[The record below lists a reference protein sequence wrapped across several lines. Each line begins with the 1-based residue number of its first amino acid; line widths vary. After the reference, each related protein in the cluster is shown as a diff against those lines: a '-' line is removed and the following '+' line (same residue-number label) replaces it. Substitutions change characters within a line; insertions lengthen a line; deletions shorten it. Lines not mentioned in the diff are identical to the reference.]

1 MKIERPNSLEITPEE
16 SQELEYLRVTIER
29 AIKDGVITRVEFELI
44 KMLMF
49 SNKKNNPDQIL
60 RQVTLYR
67 NLVVEKLNNSEPIFE
82 SPQ

>member
-1 MKIERPNSLEITPEE
+1 MKIECPNSLKITPEE

-29 AIKDGVITRVEFELI
+29 AIKDGVITRVEFESI

-67 NLVVEKLNNSEPIFE
+67 NLVVEKLNNSELIFE

>member
-1 MKIERPNSLEITPEE
+1 MKIEHPKSLEITPEE

-29 AIKDGVITRVEFELI
+29 AIEDGVITRIEFESI
-44 KMLMF
+44 KMIMF

-67 NLVVEKLNNSEPIFE
+67 KLVVEKLNNSELIFE

>member
-1 MKIERPNSLEITPEE
+1 MKIERPNSLKITPEE

-29 AIKDGVITRVEFELI
+29 AIKDGVITRVEFESI
-44 KMLMF
+44 KMIMF

-67 NLVVEKLNNSEPIFE
+67 NLVVEKLNNSELIFE

>member
-1 MKIERPNSLEITPEE
+1 MKIERPNSLKITPEE
-16 SQELEYLRVTIER
+16 NQELEYLRVTIER

>member
-1 MKIERPNSLEITPEE
+1 MKIEFPNSLKITPEE

-29 AIKDGVITRVEFELI
+29 AIKDGVITRVEFESI

-67 NLVVEKLNNSEPIFE
+67 NLVVEKLNNSELIFE

>member
-1 MKIERPNSLEITPEE
+1 MKIECPNSLKITPEE

-29 AIKDGVITRVEFELI
+29 AIKDGVITRIEFESI
-44 KMLMF
+44 KMIMF

-67 NLVVEKLNNSEPIFE
+67 NLVVEKLNNSELIFE

>member
-29 AIKDGVITRVEFELI
+29 AIKDGVITRVEFESI

>member
-1 MKIERPNSLEITPEE
+1 MKIECPNSLKITPEE

-29 AIKDGVITRVEFELI
+29 AIKDGVITRIEFESI

-67 NLVVEKLNNSEPIFE
+67 NLVVEKLNNSELIFE

>member
-1 MKIERPNSLEITPEE
+1 MKIERPHSLEITPEE
-16 SQELEYLRVTIER
+16 SQELEYLRVRIER
-29 AIKDGVITRVEFELI
+29 AIQDGVITRIEFESI
-44 KMLMF
+44 KTIMF

-67 NLVVEKLNNSEPIFE
+67 HLVVEKLNNGELIFE

>member
-1 MKIERPNSLEITPEE
+1 MKIEHPHSLEITPEE

-29 AIKDGVITRVEFELI
+29 AIKDGVITRIEFESI
-44 KMLMF
+44 KTIMF

-67 NLVVEKLNNSEPIFE
+67 HLVVEKMNNGELIFE

>member
-1 MKIERPNSLEITPEE
+1 MKIERPHSLEITPEE
-16 SQELEYLRVTIER
+16 SQELEYLRVKIER
-29 AIKDGVITRVEFELI
+29 AIEDGVITRIEFESI
-44 KMLMF
+44 KTIMF

-67 NLVVEKLNNSEPIFE
+67 HLVVEKMNNGELIFE

>member
-1 MKIERPNSLEITPEE
+1 MKIERPHSLEITPEE

-29 AIKDGVITRVEFELI
+29 AIEDGVITRIEFESI
-44 KMLMF
+44 KTIMF

-67 NLVVEKLNNSEPIFE
+67 HLVVEKMNNGELIFE

>member
-1 MKIERPNSLEITPEE
+1 MKIEHPKSLEITPEE

-29 AIKDGVITRVEFELI
+29 AIKDGVITRVEFESI

-67 NLVVEKLNNSEPIFE
+67 NLVVEKLNNSELTFE

>member
-1 MKIERPNSLEITPEE
+1 MKIECPNSLKITPEE

-29 AIKDGVITRVEFELI
+29 AIKDGVITRIEFESI
-44 KMLMF
+44 KMIMF

-67 NLVVEKLNNSEPIFE
+67 KLVVEKLNNSELIFE

>member
-1 MKIERPNSLEITPEE
+1 MKIERPNSLKITPEE

-29 AIKDGVITRVEFELI
+29 AIKDGVITRIEFESI

-67 NLVVEKLNNSEPIFE
+67 NLVVEKLNNSELIFE

>member
-1 MKIERPNSLEITPEE
+1 MKIECPNSLKITPEE

-29 AIKDGVITRVEFELI
+29 AIKDGVITRIEFESI

-67 NLVVEKLNNSEPIFE
+67 KLVVEKLNNSELTFE

>member
-1 MKIERPNSLEITPEE
+1 MKIERPNSLKITPEE
-16 SQELEYLRVTIER
+16 NQELEYLRVTIER
-29 AIKDGVITRVEFELI
+29 AIKDGVITRVEFESI

-67 NLVVEKLNNSEPIFE
+67 NLVVEKLNNSELIFE

>member
-1 MKIERPNSLEITPEE
+1 MKIECPNSLKITPEE

-29 AIKDGVITRVEFELI
+29 AIKDGVITRIEFESI
-44 KMLMF
+44 KTIMF

-67 NLVVEKLNNSEPIFE
+67 HLVVEKMNNGELIFE

>member
-16 SQELEYLRVTIER
+16 REELEYLRVTIER
-29 AIKDGVITRVEFELI
+29 AIEDGVITRIEFESI
-44 KMLMF
+44 KMIMF

-67 NLVVEKLNNSEPIFE
+67 SLVLEKLNNNELIFE

>member
-1 MKIERPNSLEITPEE
+1 MKIERPNSLKITPEE

-29 AIKDGVITRVEFELI
+29 AIKDGVITRVEFESI

-67 NLVVEKLNNSEPIFE
+67 NLVVEKLNNSELIFE

>member
-1 MKIERPNSLEITPEE
+1 MKIERPNSLEITSEE
-16 SQELEYLRVTIER
+16 SQELEYLRVKIER
-29 AIKDGVITRVEFELI
+29 AIQDGVITRIEFESI
-44 KMLMF
+44 KTIMF

-67 NLVVEKLNNSEPIFE
+67 HLVVEKLNNGELIFE

>member
-1 MKIERPNSLEITPEE
+1 MKIERPNSLKITPEE

-29 AIKDGVITRVEFELI
+29 AIKDGVITRVEFESI

-67 NLVVEKLNNSEPIFE
+67 KLVVEKLNNSELIFE

>member
-16 SQELEYLRVTIER
+16 NQELEYLRVTIER

>member
-1 MKIERPNSLEITPEE
+1 MKIERPNSLKITPEE

-29 AIKDGVITRVEFELI
+29 AIKDGVITRVEFESI

-67 NLVVEKLNNSEPIFE
+67 HLVVEKLNNGELIFE

>member
-1 MKIERPNSLEITPEE
+1 MKIERPNSLKITPEE

-29 AIKDGVITRVEFELI
+29 AIKDGVITRIEFESI
-44 KMLMF
+44 KMIMF

-67 NLVVEKLNNSEPIFE
+67 NLVVEKLNNSELTFE

>member
-1 MKIERPNSLEITPEE
+1 MKIERPNSLKITPEE

-29 AIKDGVITRVEFELI
+29 AIKDGVITRVEFESI

-67 NLVVEKLNNSEPIFE
+67 NLVVEKLNNSELTFE

>member
-1 MKIERPNSLEITPEE
+1 MKIERPNSLKITPEE

-29 AIKDGVITRVEFELI
+29 AIKDGVITRIEFESI
-44 KMLMF
+44 KMIMF

>member
-1 MKIERPNSLEITPEE
+1 MKIERPHSLEITPEE
-16 SQELEYLRVTIER
+16 SQELEYLRVKIER
-29 AIKDGVITRVEFELI
+29 AIEDGVITRIEFESI
-44 KMLMF
+44 KTIMF

-67 NLVVEKLNNSEPIFE
+67 HLAVEKMNNGELIFE

>member
-1 MKIERPNSLEITPEE
+1 MKIERPNSLKITPEE

-29 AIKDGVITRVEFELI
+29 AIKDGVITRVEFESI

-67 NLVVEKLNNSEPIFE
+67 KLVVEKLNNSELTFE

>member
-1 MKIERPNSLEITPEE
+1 MKIERPNSLKITPEE

-29 AIKDGVITRVEFELI
+29 AIKDGVITRIEFESI

-67 NLVVEKLNNSEPIFE
+67 NLVVEKLNNSELTFE